1 MMHFCKM
8 KHRFAIVGCGRIA
21 IKHAEQINRLGKLIA
36 VCDLDLQKAEALGNP
51 FHARAFSSMDEML
64 SVETDIDVLS
74 ICTPN
79 YLHAEQSI
87 FALQSGKNVLCEKP
101 MAISVSDAQNMIDAS
116 VASNRKLFIVKST
129 RYTPCINAVKQ
140 VIENNQLG
148 QVYSFQL
155 NCVWNRPNSYYENS
169 WKGTI
174 AQDGGTLFTQFS
186 HYIDVL
192 LWLLNDD
199 VDDVKGFRSN
209 VSKKNIEFEDS
220 GAFAIKM
227 KSGSIGSLHYSVNA
241 FQKNQEVSLT
251 IVAAKGTLKI
261 GGEYMNE
268 LVYQQP
274 ELIDLSNLSANN
286 LPNEYESYKGSMSN
300 HDKVYENLINALNG
314 NESNFTDGASALK
327 SVELI
332 EKIYLQK
339 IF

>member
-1 MMHFCKM
+1 M

-36 VCDLDLQKAEALGNP
+36 VCDLDLQKAEALGNQ
-51 FHARAFSSMDEML
+51 FHATAFSSMEEML
-64 SVETDIDVLS
+64 SMETGIEVVS

-79 YLHAEQSI
+79 YLHAKQSI

-101 MAISVSDAQNMIDAS
+101 MAINVSDAKRMIETS
-116 VASNRKLFIVKST
+116 LSCQRKLFIVKST
-129 RYTPCINAVKQ
+129 RYTPCINALKQ
-140 VIENNQLG
+140 VIENNKLG

-155 NCVWNRPNSYYENS
+155 NCLWNRPDSYYTNS
-169 WKGTI
+169 WKGTM

-192 LWLLNDD
+192 LWLLNDE

-209 VSKKNIEFEDS
+209 LSKKNIEFEDT

-227 KSGSIGSLHYSVNA
+227 KSGSLGSLHYSVNA

-251 IVAAKGTLKI
+251 IVAEKGTLKI

-268 LVYQQP
+268 LIYQQP
-274 ELIDLSNLSANN
+274 DLIDLSNLSANN

-300 HDKVYENLINALNG
+300 HDKVYENLINALDG
-314 NESNFTDGASALK
+314 NESNFTDGEAALK

-339 IF
+339 LF